1 MRVDERACAFFDAEI
16 LILKPMRA
24 LCVRKKPQKNIN
36 SAEKQTVNGFI
47 IRTYELSIL
56 RNQNNKYKIRK
67 VLVKIVDSDAPIIWK

>member
-1 MRVDERACAFFDAEI
+1 MRVAERACAFFDAEI
-16 LILKPMRA
+16 LILKSLRA
-24 LCVRKKPQKNIN
+24 LCVKLQKNIN

-67 VLVKIVDSDAPIIWK
+67 VLVKIVDSDASIIWK

>member
-16 LILKPMRA
+16 LILKSLRA

-67 VLVKIVDSDAPIIWK
+67 VLVKCAKMCYHTN

>member
-24 LCVRKKPQKNIN
+24 LCVQKKPQKNIN

-67 VLVKIVDSDAPIIWK
+67 VLVKCAKMCYYTN

>member
-47 IRTYELSIL
+47 FC
-56 RNQNNKYKIRK
+56 RK
-67 VLVKIVDSDAPIIWK
+67 QQKML

>member
-1 MRVDERACAFFDAEI
+1 MRV
-16 LILKPMRA
+16 
-24 LCVRKKPQKNIN
+24 KKPQKNIN

-67 VLVKIVDSDAPIIWK
+67 VLVKCAKMCYHTN